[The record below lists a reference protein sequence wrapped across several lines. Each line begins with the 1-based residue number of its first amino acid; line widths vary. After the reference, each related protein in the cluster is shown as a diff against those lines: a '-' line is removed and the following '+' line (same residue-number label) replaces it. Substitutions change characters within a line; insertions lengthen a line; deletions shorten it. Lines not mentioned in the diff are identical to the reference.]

1 MEDKKIL
8 PRDVAAVF
16 EEKGLFEKDVL
27 FFVKTDLD
35 LDFHYTDVFC
45 VATAD
50 TLAVLSGKRN
60 IQKYTLRTAETNGLT
75 LCEDCGG
82 AVRSHVKG
90 VTYGIPSIH

>member
-16 EEKGLFEKDVL
+16 EEKGLFEKDML

-50 TLAVLSGKRN
+50 TLAVLKGINPNK
-60 IQKYTLRTAETNGLT
+60 IKF
-75 LCEDCGG
+75 GG
-82 AVRSHVKG
+82 
-90 VTYGIPSIH
+90 T